1 MEQNTGGDALALTPP
16 EPVAPVPAESAS
28 GRVRLSPEDQ
38 ARLDGQVQNYV
49 GDLTALDPDGDEF
62 KRRLAAM
69 EQLGNSEVN
78 ESASLSNRMLERPLR
93 TLGAGSADTNGTVS
107 KGLTDLRVTV
117 ESLDPSKA
125 GDLLSP
131 RRLLGMIPFGNKL
144 RAYFDRFQS
153 AQTHLNAIMDSLY
166 RGKDELLRDN
176 AAIEQQKTQMWA
188 LLQRLEGMAYLCG
201 KIDAELSAQV
211 SQLETT
217 DPERAKIVTQNALF
231 PIRQKKVDL
240 LTQMAVNVQGYQAL
254 DLIKKNNAELVKGV
268 DRATTTTVSALRT
281 AVTTA
286 QALTSQRLVLAQ
298 ITALSS
304 TTSSM
309 IESTSKMLNEQ
320 GVAIAKQ
327 ASEPTIALD
336 SLKRAFD
343 NVYAAMDAVD
353 DYKAKAAVSLS
364 QTATA
369 LEGELDRAK
378 HYLARSA
385 PPQG

>member
-1 MEQNTGGDALALTPP
+1 MDQNTAGDALALTPP
-16 EPVAPVPAESAS
+16 EPVAPVPVQSAA
-28 GRVRLSPEDQ
+28 GRVRLSPEEQ
-38 ARLDGQVQNYV
+38 QRLDAQVQSYA
-49 GDLTALDPDGDEF
+49 GDLASLDPEGDEF
-62 KRRLAAM
+62 KKRLAAM
-69 EQLGNSEVN
+69 EQLGTTEVN
-78 ESASLSNRMLERPLR
+78 ESATLSNRMLERPLR

-107 KGLTDLRVTV
+107 KGLTQLRSTV
-117 ESLDPSKA
+117 EALDPSKA
-125 GDLLSP
+125 GDLFSP
-131 RRLLGMIPFGNKL
+131 RRLLGVIPFGNRL

-153 AQTHLNAIMDSLY
+153 AQTHLNAIMESLY

-176 AAIEQQKTQMWA
+176 AAIEQQKSQMWA
-188 LLQRLEGMAYLCG
+188 LLQRLEGMVYLCD

-211 SQLETT
+211 AALETS
-217 DPERAKIVTQNALF
+217 DPDRAKVVTQNALF

-240 LTQMAVNVQGYQAL
+240 LTQSAVNVQGYQAL
-254 DLIKKNNAELVKGV
+254 DLIKKNNVELVKGV
-268 DRATTTTVSALRT
+268 DRATTTTISALRT

-298 ITALSS
+298 ITALSA

-309 IESTSKMLNEQ
+309 IESTSRMLNEQ
-320 GVAIAKQ
+320 GTAIAKQ
-327 ASEPTIALD
+327 AAEPTIALD

-378 HYLARSA
+378 SYLARSG
-385 PPQG
+385 PPSA